1 MQSPAINYISFEQA
15 QQESGLRMIVVKGL
29 PSPWGEAAKGIF
41 HLKQL
46 PWAATYH
53 DPSSREMSAWTG
65 SRSAPV
71 AIYNDE
77 TPSSGWLDILLL
89 AERLEPQIALLPTDP
104 KQREKVITLCN
115 NICGEM
121 GLGWSRRL
129 DSVHKG
135 LNGKSL
141 IEGGYPQPIAGYLA
155 KKYGYEENQGP
166 HYHQH
171 TIDLLIL
178 LSNILKKQ
186 KEAGS
191 KYYFGDT
198 ISAIDIYSATFMA
211 CFKPLPEEQCA
222 MHQPIR
228 SIFEALDAE
237 TKAALD
243 PILLEHRDYIYSHYL
258 ALPLSL

>member
-29 PSPWGEAAKGIF
+29 PSPWGEAAKSIF
-41 HLKQL
+41 HIKQL
-46 PWAATYH
+46 AWAATYH
-53 DPSSREMSAWTG
+53 DPTSREMSAWAG

-77 TPSSGWLDILLL
+77 QPISSWLDILLL
-89 AERLEPQIALLPTDP
+89 AERLSPEPALLPEDP
-104 KQREKVITLCN
+104 KKRESAIELCEK
-115 NICGEM
+115 ICGEM
-121 GLGWSRRL
+121 GLGWARRL

-141 IEGGYPQPIAGYLA
+141 AEGGYPPPIAGYLA
-155 KKYGYEENQGP
+155 KKYGYEEDQGT
-166 HYHQH
+166 HYNQH
-171 TIDLLIL
+171 TIELLKL
-178 LSNILKKQ
+178 LSSTLKTQ
-186 KEAGS
+186 QGVGS
-191 KYYFGDT
+191 KYYLGNS

-211 CFKPLPEEQCA
+211 CFKPLPEELCA

-228 SIFEALDAE
+228 SIFESLDENTKSALS
-237 TKAALD
+237 
-243 PILLEHRDYIYSHYL
+243 PILLEHRDYIYNNYL

>member
-1 MQSPAINYISFEQA
+1 MQSSDIQYIDFEQA
-15 QQESGLRMIVVKGL
+15 QQQAGLRMIVVKGL

-41 HLKQL
+41 QFKQL
-46 PWAATYH
+46 ECFATYH
-53 DPSSREMSAWTG
+53 DPASREMSAWSG

-71 AIYNDE
+71 AIYNNE
-77 TPSSGWLDILLL
+77 APLSGWLDILLL
-89 AERLEPQIALLPTDP
+89 AERLAPAPALLPKDS
-104 KQREKVITLCN
+104 KEREAALALCN
-115 NICGEM
+115 DICGEM

-141 IEGGYPQPIAGYLA
+141 AEGGYPQPIAGYLA
-155 KKYGYEENQGP
+155 KKYGYEEDQGP
-166 HYHQH
+166 HYKQH
-171 TIDLLIL
+171 TIDLLNL

-191 KYYFGDT
+191 QYYFGNT
-198 ISAIDIYSATFMA
+198 ISAVDIYSATFMA

-228 SIFEALDAE
+228 SIFEALDEE
-237 TKAALD
+237 TKVALD
-243 PILLEHRDYIYSHYL
+243 PILIEHRDFIYSQHL
-258 ALPLSL
+258 TLPLSL

>member
-1 MQSPAINYISFEQA
+1 MQSPAINHISFEQA
-15 QQESGLRMIVVKGL
+15 QQETGLRMIVVKGL

-41 HLKQL
+41 HIKQL
-46 PWAATYH
+46 VWTATYH
-53 DPSSREMSAWTG
+53 DPSSREMSAWSG
-65 SRSAPV
+65 SLSAPV

-77 TPSSGWLDILLL
+77 QPLSSWLDILLL
-89 AERLEPQIALLPTDP
+89 AERLAPEPALLPTEP
-104 KQREKVITLCN
+104 EQRENAIALCEK
-115 NICGEM
+115 ICGEM

-141 IEGGYPQPIAGYLA
+141 AEGGYPLPIAGYLA
-155 KKYGYEENQGP
+155 KKYGYDESQADT
-166 HYHQH
+166 YSQR
-171 TIDLLIL
+171 TIELLTL
-178 LSNILKKQ
+178 LTDTLKKQ
-186 KEAGS
+186 QETGS
-191 KYYFGDT
+191 KYYSSGR

-228 SIFEALDAE
+228 TIFEALDE
-237 TKAALD
+237 NTKAVLD
-243 PILLEHRDYIYSHYL
+243 PILIEHRDYIYSNYL